1 MFPLTALFLIVCCQ
15 EQLDQLPPP
24 LQRAVAPLSVLQAA
38 VHEVPQLTREGRQ
51 RGAHP
56 FQQERP
62 PVRFCHRGAAKLPH
76 VSGLKAPCTLC
87 LARVKHLLHFQPD
100 LGGDLL
106 LLMTFDTSS
115 AIKDDL

>member
-1 MFPLTALFLIVCCQ
+1 MLFLIVCCQ

-51 RGAHP
+51 RGEGGARP

-62 PVRFCHRGAAKLPH
+62 PVRFCHRGAAKLPRL
-76 VSGLKAPCTLC
+76 SGLKEPHAHR
-87 LARVKHLLHFQPD
+87 LAHVKYLLFFFSQ
-100 LGGDLL
+100 
-106 LLMTFDTSS
+106 
-115 AIKDDL
+115 I